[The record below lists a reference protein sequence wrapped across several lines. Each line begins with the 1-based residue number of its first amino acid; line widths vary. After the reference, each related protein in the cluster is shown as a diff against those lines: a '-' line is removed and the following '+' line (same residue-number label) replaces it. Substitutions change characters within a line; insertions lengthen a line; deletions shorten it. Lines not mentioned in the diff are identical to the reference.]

1 MNVIGLGDAS
11 RTLTDE
17 EVRSIIAD
25 AAADMAV
32 EGKRVLVITPDQ
44 TRSCPLPLMVKTLH
58 RELTGK
64 VAKLDFLIALGT
76 HQALDDAQIDKLFG
90 IGLEGR
96 DAYLPGSS
104 IFNHD
109 WKNPDALRKIGTLDS
124 DTVREISEGRFEMAV
139 DVTINARVFDYDLV
153 MILGPVFPHEVVG
166 FSGGA
171 KYFFPGICGEELL
184 NFFHW
189 LGAVITI
196 PKMIG
201 LKMTAVRQLL
211 HAAADMLDFETRAM
225 CMVVK
230 GHDDLMG
237 LFYGQVNDAWAAAAD
252 VSDRVHIL
260 YKDAPFDSV
269 LSCAPEMYDELWT
282 GAKCMYKLEC
292 VVADGGELII
302 YAPHIHE
309 IAVAHGEIIRAV
321 GYHCLAYFLH
331 DWDAFKDYPWGVLAH
346 STHVRG
352 IGEMDGDVEVPRVRV
367 TLATG
372 IPEDVCKSINM
383 GYRDPA
389 TIDPAEWMGFENGG
403 GGADGT
409 ERRLH
414 VPQAGEMLY
423 RLTDPPEWA
432 SV

>member
-1 MNVIGLGDAS
+1 MNVIGHGY
-11 RTLTDE
+11 TDQVMTDD
-17 EVRSIIAD
+17 EVREIIAQATAEMPID
-25 AAADMAV
+25 
-32 EGKRVLVITPDQ
+32 GKRVLVITPDQ
-44 TRSCPLPLMVKTLH
+44 TRTCPLPMMAKELH
-58 RELTGK
+58 AAITPRAT
-64 VAKLDFLIALGT
+64 KLDFLIALGT
-76 HQALDDAQIDKLFG
+76 HQPLDEAQIDKLFG
-90 IGLEGR
+90 IAPGQLAET
-96 DAYLPGSS
+96 LPGSE

-109 WKNPDALRKIGTLDS
+109 WKNPAALRKVGTLS
-124 DTVREISEGRFEMAV
+124 KEKVREISEGRFEMAV

-201 LKMTAVRQLL
+201 LKDTAVRQLL
-211 HAAADMLDFETRAM
+211 HEAAAMLDFDARAM
-225 CMVVK
+225 CMVVREN
-230 GHDDLMG
+230 DLAG
-237 LFYGQVNDAWAAAAD
+237 LYYGSVQEAWRSAAD
-252 VSDRVHIL
+252 LSDQVHVT
-260 YKDAPFDSV
+260 YHDHPYDSV
-269 LSCAPEMYDELWT
+269 LSCAPAMYDELWT

-302 YAPHIHE
+302 YAPHITE
-309 IAVAHGEIIRAV
+309 LAVAHGAIIEEI

-331 DWDAFKDYPWGVLAH
+331 DWERFKDYPWGVLAH

-352 IGEMDGDVEVPRVRV
+352 IGEMEGDVEKPRVRV

-372 IPEDVCKSINM
+372 IPADVCKSINM

-389 TIDPAEWMGFENGG
+389 TINPEEWIGFENGG
-403 GGADGT
+403 GGPDGS

-414 VPQAGEMLY
+414 VPKAGEMLY
-423 RLTDPPEWA
+423 RLTDAPDWA